1 MGGANAH
8 LSSGNRAIPTI
19 SIAEVGIPHQANVSP
34 HNGYR
39 VSSRY
44 FDWLSEMSGIKE
56 FLSIMVTKITIQW
69 KWGGWALLGTEFSSV
84 QVW

>member
-1 MGGANAH
+1 MGVANAH

-19 SIAEVGIPHQANVSP
+19 SIAELGIPHQPNVGP

-44 FDWLSEMSGIKE
+44 FDWLSKMNEIKR
-56 FLSIMVTKITIQW
+56 FLSIMVTKIPIHW

>member
-1 MGGANAH
+1 MGVADAH

-19 SIAEVGIPHQANVSP
+19 SIAQATIPQQPNDDP

-44 FDWLSEMSGIKE
+44 FDWLSSMSENQEVPINHGYE
-56 FLSIMVTKITIQW
+56 DYHPVEV
-69 KWGGWALLGTEFSSV
+69 GGLGTLRY
-84 QVW
+84 

>member
-1 MGGANAH
+1 MGVADAH

-19 SIAEVGIPHQANVSP
+19 SIAKANIPQQPNVEP

-44 FDWLSEMSGIKE
+44 FDWLSSMSEIKS

-84 QVW
+84 QMW

>member
-1 MGGANAH
+1 MGVANAH

-19 SIAEVGIPHQANVSP
+19 SIAELGIPHQPNVGP

-44 FDWLSEMSGIKE
+44 FDWLSKMSEIKR
-56 FLSIMVTKITIQW
+56 FLSIMVTKISIHW
-69 KWGGWALLGTEFSSV
+69 KLGGWALLGTEFSSV
-84 QVW
+84 WVW

>member
-1 MGGANAH
+1 MGVADAH

-19 SIAEVGIPHQANVSP
+19 SIAEASIPHQLNISP
-34 HNGYR
+34 GNGYR
-39 VSSRY
+39 VSSLY
-44 FDWLSEMSGIKE
+44 FDWLSKMSKIKR
-56 FLSIMVTKITIQW
+56 FLSIIVAKIPIQW

>member
-1 MGGANAH
+1 MGVADAH

-19 SIAEVGIPHQANVSP
+19 SIAEVNIPQQPSVDP

-44 FDWLSEMSGIKE
+44 FDWLSNMSEIKK

-84 QVW
+84 QMW

>member
-1 MGGANAH
+1 MGVADAH

-19 SIAEVGIPHQANVSP
+19 SIAQATIPQQPNDDP

-44 FDWLSEMSGIKE
+44 FDWLSSMSEIKS

-84 QVW
+84 QMW